1 MKTDEDSDIF
11 QTNEMII
18 ATENILVNNG
28 KSSTPASEKFD
39 DSLEHFITI
48 IKKITKAYT
57 INIYSAKP
65 LYQIYLDSSDE
76 SPIILSNEE
85 GLNKF
90 LRDYNSSS

>member
-1 MKTDEDSDIF
+1 
-11 QTNEMII
+11 MII
-18 ATENILVNNG
+18 ATENVLVNNG

-65 LYQIYLDSSDE
+65 LYQIY
-76 SPIILSNEE
+76 
-85 GLNKF
+85 
-90 LRDYNSSS
+90 